1 VSSARRRSGRTEAP
15 TEPHDAVEDTT
26 EDAPPYRGVVIIE
39 WPASVGTGP
48 YACMVGHAITIT
60 DAVTGKLI
68 TTCTSSDVTVHA
80 DANSL
85 VTANLTLFADADGE
99 PLLEGGPVIGDEEIL
114 TGTFPF
120 LVAEMRVRGKSE

>member
-1 VSSARRRSGRTEAP
+1 MSSSRRRPRQAEAP
-15 TEPHDAVEDTT
+15 TEPHDAVDDTA

-48 YACMVGHAITIT
+48 YACMVGHGVMIT
-60 DAVTGKLI
+60 DAVTGKPVR
-68 TTCTSSDVTVHA
+68 TCTSSDITVHA

-85 VTANLTLFADADGE
+85 VTASLTLFADADGE
-99 PLLEGGPVIGDEEIL
+99 PLLEGEPVLGDGEIL

-120 LVAEMRVRGKSE
+120 LVAEMRVRDR